1 MTASRAIQKHV
12 FTRARKKRARISH
25 VSVFQ
30 NVDSTHA
37 PSPKSVRKPTPDSTL
52 NSRRFP
58 PFFAICT
65 PGFGVPDD
73 FRPPE
78 NGSEIKTDAFR
89 NPVANT
95 AQQTRVG

>member
-1 MTASRAIQKHV
+1 MTASRAIQKRV
-12 FTRARKKRARISH
+12 FARARKNRARISH
-25 VSVFQ
+25 VSIFQ

-37 PSPKSVRKPTPDSTL
+37 PSPKSVRKPTPHPAL
-52 NSRRFP
+52 NSRLFP
-58 PFFAICT
+58 LFSAICSA
-65 PGFGVPDD
+65 GFGFPDD

-89 NPVANT
+89 NPFANT

>member
-1 MTASRAIQKHV
+1 MTASRAIQKRG
-12 FTRARKKRARISH
+12 FTRARKNRARISH
-25 VSVFQ
+25 VSIFQ
-30 NVDSTHA
+30 NVDSTQP

-52 NSRRFP
+52 NSRRIP

-65 PGFGVPDD
+65 PDFVFPDD